1 MTKKIKIEGMSC
13 EHCVMHITNALKE
26 IAGVNDVKVSLADK
40 TADVDLNN
48 TVKNNDL
55 INAIVAVGYDVV
67 GIE

>member
-26 IAGVNDVKVSLADK
+26 IAGVNHVKVSLADK

-48 TVKNNDL
+48 TVTNNEL